1 MGSTKEAG
9 KDLTKES
16 NAEGR
21 MEERLLPEG
30 LPRAGGKG
38 AGWRACELKPG
49 SGWEVTW
56 VGLEI
61 EERWNKK
68 AKLMQA
74 FIRNTKSA

>member
-9 KDLTKES
+9 KDLTKVTRKES

-30 LPRAGGKG
+30 LPRTGGKG
-38 AGWRACELKPG
+38 AGWRACELKLG

-56 VGLEI
+56 G
-61 EERWNKK
+61 W
-68 AKLMQA
+68 KLK
-74 FIRNTKSA
+74 NTGTRRQN